1 MDSNFHSDIES
12 VLYSSLISCILLASI
27 FLFFDNS
34 NLFGLILF
42 AIGISVLLGRRSLEY
57 SLPEINFDKRYLDI
71 SIYLGIVCMVLS
83 SYTNPI
89 GVPTLFYLLMCV
101 VACLLLTRVYWYPE
115 MQVVFPILLYAGTI
129 RLSYWYAAPAFGRD
143 TIKHLRFSQY
153 MIQYGEPI
161 PPSVNY
167 YHYYPT
173 AHSLVTSVSH
183 ILDVPVRVAYFL
195 GIGIPIIFGILGIAI
210 ILPRLL
216 TDSTGEIQTINFAC
230 LYLAL
235 APFHIRYSTHIL
247 AQSLTLAYLPFV
259 IFAFISDD
267 KRFLSIGIL
276 SGIIMIFTHNT
287 PGIIISIFGIILIV
301 TRYLSNH
308 ISLPVSHDR
317 TSPFIVF
324 VIGILLLE
332 YWIRIEYI
340 SLQISRIFRL
350 FDAGGSLFSTT
361 SGSSSVAA
369 APNFIQS
376 PILHR
381 GLGLLFGAAV
391 ILAILIHLLNK
402 IRSNNIGIAIDYYI
416 TVSIIFA
423 GLSSV
428 VFIGLDTEIRRLFPF
443 APILISPIVGYLF
456 YRVAGDQNVD
466 IAVTYLTILIIPCLI
481 LTSAAGAGFSPAVA
495 MTEDRP
501 EHYRNYVTSS
511 QISGAITIGETAP
524 KLTVDWYMVHGISH
538 LFVERNHPKRDSVD
552 NSPISQANQIRI
564 IDKQGEIKCNNT
576 FYYLDYY
583 SRKFGTQPPKGH
595 RILDVGDA
603 FAIDCKETTSLQK

>member
-1 MDSNFHSDIES
+1 MDSNVLSDTEPVFYFS
-12 VLYSSLISCILLASI
+12 VVFCILLTG
-27 FLFFDNS
+27 LFVFSNS
-34 NLFGLILF
+34 SKLFGLVLF
-42 AIGISVLLGRRSLEY
+42 SIGISVLLGWRSLDD
-57 SLPEINFDKRYLDI
+57 STPSAKLDRRYLDI
-71 SIYLGIVCMVLS
+71 SVYLGITSMIIS
-83 SYTNPI
+83 SYTTPI
-89 GVPTLFYLLMCV
+89 GVPTLFYVLMLV
-101 VACLLLTRVYWYPE
+101 TACLLLTRVYWYPE
-115 MQVVFPILLYAGTI
+115 MRVVFPILLYATTI

-153 MIQYGEPI
+153 MVQYGEPI
-161 PPSVNY
+161 PSSVNY

-173 AHSLVTSVSH
+173 AHSIVTAVSH
-183 ILDVPVRVAYFL
+183 ILDVPVRVAYYI

-210 ILPRLL
+210 VIPYLL
-216 TDSTGEIQTINFAC
+216 TNSEAEIQTINFAC

-247 AQSLTLAYLPFV
+247 AQSLTLAYLPFT

-276 SGIIMIFTHNT
+276 SVIIVIFTHNT
-287 PGIIISIFGIILIV
+287 PGIVLSTFGIILILA
-301 TRYLSNH
+301 RYSSNY
-308 ISLPVSHDR
+308 ISLPVSHNK
-317 TSPFIVF
+317 TSPLVIPI
-324 VIGILLLE
+324 IGILLLE
-332 YWIRIEYI
+332 YWIRIDYI

-376 PILHR
+376 PLLHR

-391 ILAILIHLLNK
+391 ILGTSIHVINK
-402 IRSNNIGIAIDYYI
+402 ARSNNIGLATDYYI

-443 APILISPIVGYLF
+443 APILISPVVGYLF
-456 YRVAGDQNVD
+456 YKVASNKNEDA
-466 IAVTYLTILIIPCLI
+466 IIIYLVILIIPCLI

-501 EHYRNYVTSS
+501 EHYRNYVTNS

-524 KLTVDWYMVHGISH
+524 ELTVDWYMVHGISH
-538 LFVERNHPKRDSVD
+538 LFVEKNHSKNNSVD
-552 NSPISQANQIRI
+552 NSPISQADKVRV
-564 IDKQGEIKCNNT
+564 IDNEGEIECNNT
-576 FYYLDYY
+576 FYYLDYH
-583 SRKFGTQPPKGH
+583 SRAFGTQPPNGH

-603 FAIDCKETTSLQK
+603 FAIDCR